1 MGCSGS
7 RPSTDLS
14 AYGVAVGVN
23 GSGASAPRAQF
34 ANGHANDFC
43 NGITAGNA
51 PGQWISCG
59 EDKKVIVADWHAQR
73 VVTTW
78 CGHDK
83 GVNRVIAAPHVGGAL
98 SASRDTTVK
107 LWKANEDT
115 AALTLKKHELSVQA
129 IGLADDGSKALS
141 GSRDYSLCLWDL
153 AAGALVNTVSISR
166 NVVTC
171 LRWVPGEPHLVV
183 QGSEDL
189 RLRLWDVRTLSKPAA
204 TIEGKFT
211 YFPLCV
217 DSDGP
222 YVATGS
228 NGFDGVGCEVRV
240 WDRRTMTQLH
250 ELRGHEQGVTGVA
263 FLRGSGGGSDTLPTP
278 RGLGCKDGTVRV
290 GTPTPARAPL
300 RATLAT
306 ARASPALR
314 RHGRTRRSRAC
325 GSTRAAQKAMST
337 PWRLRVKGFMWWRR
351 AHRLSE
357 STIIHPG
364 ITDSIACAIVL

>member
-1 MGCSGS
+1 MRVWRRPTVLSRHLSPTSMGCSGS

-263 FLRGSGGGSDTLPTP
+263 FLRGSGGGGDTLQQ
-278 RGLGCKDGTVRV
+278 RLVGSGCKDGTVRV
-290 GTPTPARAPL
+290 WDANTGTCTAQSDIGNGASVTGLAAARADETQQGVRL
-300 RATLAT
+300 YASCSEGHVHALAIEGQGLHVVATGA
-306 ARASPALR
+306 PA
-314 RHGRTRRSRAC
+314 
-325 GSTRAAQKAMST
+325 
-337 PWRLRVKGFMWWRR
+337 
-351 AHRLSE
+351 E
-357 STIIHPG
+357 
-364 ITDSIACAIVL
+364 